1 MNEKTRKKIV
11 FAVLIIAVIWGY
23 FNYERP
29 EKPVVNPTPS
39 KITRAAAD
47 SPQKTTLAGDLI
59 EEKNTAAWGSDPFR
73 IKNGKQ
79 VTRQGGNWV
88 VTGILYH
95 EITPLAYINRTPVCV
110 GDTIDNARVK
120 KIEKNYV
127 TLQYNGQEVKIYFA
141 EG

>member
-11 FAVLIIAVIWGY
+11 FAALIIAVIWGY
-23 FNYERP
+23 FNYEHP
-29 EKPVVNPTPS
+29 EKPVANPTLLKVTP
-39 KITRAAAD
+39 TATG
-47 SPQKTTLAGDLI
+47 SPHKTSLAGDLI
-59 EEKNTAAWGSDPFR
+59 EEKNAAAWGNDPFR

-95 EITPLAYINRTPVCV
+95 ETTPLAYINRTPVRV
-110 GDTIDNARVK
+110 GDTIDNARVQ